1 VQYLIV
7 NVLDPDGDD
16 QKRLDTRSA
25 HLAYTEERR
34 ADILTAGRLM
44 SEDGTTILGGFFV
57 LDVADRAAA
66 EAFMAEEPYHVNG
79 IWSPKV
85 FEATALAEW
94 SLSENGG
101 RLKGSS

>member
-1 VQYLIV
+1 LIV
-7 NVLDPDGDD
+7 NLLDPDGDD

-25 HLAYTEERR
+25 HLAYTEEHR
-34 ADILTAGRLM
+34 AEILTSGRLT
-44 SEDGTTILGGFFV
+44 SDDGSTILGGFFV
-57 LDVADRAAA
+57 LDVPDRAAA
-66 EAFMAEEPYHVNG
+66 EAFMDAEPYKVKG

-85 FEATALAEW
+85 FEATAVAEW